1 MLIQSKYN
9 VSSKTKKLPKK
20 TIMTSYQEPISINKL
35 ENYGKLLTGFNT
47 TIDTNNMELMIHTR
61 DMYSPEN
68 KYFRMPFRGWIHNID
83 STKNIPHELIEFLS
97 QKLSF
102 SQTYLFYFSE
112 LLDTLNM
119 NFCNS

>member
-1 MLIQSKYN
+1 
-9 VSSKTKKLPKK
+9 
-20 TIMTSYQEPISINKL
+20 MTSYQEPISINKL

-68 KYFRMPFRGWIHNID
+68 KYFRMPFRGWIHKDD

-102 SQTYLFYFSE
+102 SQTYLFYLSE